1 MDTIQVLLQIAVKA
15 TYFAKN
21 FHLDTRVSA
30 LIIGVD
36 DL

>member
-1 MDTIQVLLQIAVKA
+1 MDTILLQIAVKA

-21 FHLDTRVSA
+21 FHSGTRVSA